1 MTLVVIGGVAAGL
14 SAAAQA
20 RRIDPGLEIVVLE
33 KGAEISWAACGLPY
47 YVEGRLRS
55 LDELVVFT
63 PERFERERNIR
74 VRTRA
79 EAVAIAHARREVV
92 LAAGER
98 LRYDR
103 LVIATGARPKLDGMA
118 GLPQPNA
125 FTLHTL
131 EDARRLREFLLA
143 RRPRRAVV
151 IGAGYIGLEAVE
163 ALRTQG
169 LGVTL
174 LDAGGA
180 IAGRDDNFLVRRV
193 SEHLE
198 RLRVN
203 YVPHREVRAV
213 EPDRVAGF
221 PCDLV
226 VLATG
231 LKPNVELAEE
241 AGIEIGPTGAIRVSE
256 RMETNLTGVYAAG
269 DCAETIHLVTGGA
282 VWQPLGTTANKMGRV
297 AGANAAGRRQR
308 FPGIAGTGIVRLGG
322 LAIGFTGL
330 SAARARAAG
339 FDAVSATITALDHPR
354 YFGGRPTEIELVA
367 DRRTGRL
374 LGGAVLGEEG
384 VAGRVNV
391 LAAALSRSMTVEE
404 LEWLDLAYA
413 PPFAPVW
420 DPLLVAARQLAREL

>member
-14 SAAAQA
+14 SAAARA
-20 RRIDPGLEIVVLE
+20 RRIDASLEIVVLE
-33 KGAEISWAACGLPY
+33 KGAQISWAACGLPY
-47 YVEGRLRS
+47 FVEGRVQALE
-55 LDELVVFT
+55 ELIVYT
-63 PERFERERNIR
+63 PERFERERHIR

-79 EAVAIAHARREVV
+79 EVVAISHPRRELV
-92 LAAGER
+92 LAGGER
-98 LRYDR
+98 IRYDR
-103 LVIATGARPKLDGMA
+103 LVVATGARPKLEGIA

-131 EDARRLREFLLA
+131 EDARRLREFLKA
-143 RRPRRAVV
+143 NRPRRAVV
-151 IGAGYIGLEAVE
+151 VGAGYIGLEAVE

-169 LGVTL
+169 LSVTL
-174 LDAGGA
+174 LDAGGT
-180 IAGRDDNFLVRRV
+180 IAGREDNFLVRAV
-193 SEHLE
+193 SQHLE
-198 RLRVN
+198 RFRVS
-203 YVPHREVRAV
+203 YVPHQPVRAV

-231 LKPNVELAEE
+231 LKPNVELAQE

-256 RMETNLTGVYAAG
+256 RMETNLAGVYAAG
-269 DCAETIHLVTGGA
+269 DCAETTHLVTGSP

-297 AGANAAGRRQR
+297 AGANAAGRRER
-308 FPGIAGTGIVRLGG
+308 FPGIAGTAIVRLCG

-339 FDAVSATITALDHPR
+339 FDAVAATITAGDRPR
-354 YFGGRPTEIELVA
+354 YFGGRPTQIELVA

-374 LGGAVLGEEG
+374 LGGAVIGEEG
-384 VAGRVNV
+384 VAGRVNT
-391 LAAALSRSMTVEE
+391 LAAALSRAMTVEE
-404 LEWLDLAYA
+404 FQFLDLAYA

-420 DPLLVAARQLAREL
+420 DPLLIAAQQLLREL